1 MTYRLRIDRLREAAA
16 AAGDKTGTEIAQ
28 RTGLSQPQVSRLLGG
43 KSQPR
48 YETVLLLRAAYDM
61 AEADLIETAAA

>member
-1 MTYRLRIDRLREAAA
+1 MPYRLRIDRLREAAA

-43 KSQPR
+43 KSKPLV
-48 YETVLLLRAAYDM
+48 ET
-61 AEADLIETAAA
+61 LIILKRVYGGRMDDFIEETAA